1 MMQIMR
7 QFCVQIIFKFYSFVH
22 TKTELICRF
31 QEDKTGNV
39 HCNILKESDEYLK
52 DKSTVVED
60 LKEYAMSDNTML
72 IKDSSFLD
80 TLQID
85 KNGNKDKNQDDVL

>member
-1 MMQIMR
+1 MWIA
-7 QFCVQIIFKFYSFVH
+7 QIIFKFYSLAS
-22 TKTELICRF
+22 TQISNGCRF
-31 QEDKTGNV
+31 QKDKADNI

-60 LKEYAMSDNTML
+60 LKEYAMNDNTML

-85 KNGNKDKNQDDVL
+85 KNENKDKSQDDVL

>member
-1 MMQIMR
+1 M
-7 QFCVQIIFKFYSFVH
+7 
-22 TKTELICRF
+22 
-31 QEDKTGNV
+31 
-39 HCNILKESDEYLK
+39 
-52 DKSTVVED
+52 VVED

-85 KNGNKDKNQDDVL
+85 KNEDKDKNQDDVL